1 MANRIVS
8 INDNKVYS
16 EIILIINKNK
26 YTSTDLAQRL
36 KKEQSPLARQLK
48 FLHKKGYLILEKEKH
63 QYNKKLY
70 SVNWYKISKEFFD
83 YLKTQKSNIEI
94 KEIYIKNKYFVN
106 LLKELFGKY
115 SVKPVT
121 ISRIFD
127 QIKNNIRHISNYQI
141 PEEFQKIFYIE
152 GGELPNQELEEFRK
166 IVMLC
171 AIAAVDDAFNMIMF
185 DYMDNMRAQFKK
197 MKEET
202 N

>member
-106 LLKELFGKY
+106 LLKELFGK
-115 SVKPVT
+115 
-121 ISRIFD
+121 
-127 QIKNNIRHISNYQI
+127 
-141 PEEFQKIFYIE
+141 
-152 GGELPNQELEEFRK
+152 
-166 IVMLC
+166 
-171 AIAAVDDAFNMIMF
+171 
-185 DYMDNMRAQFKK
+185 
-197 MKEET
+197 
-202 N
+202 